1 MEEILAGIYHKMVV
15 SFYNFFNLYYIE
27 KGKNNTATNFTNR
40 KFFAV
45 HKYCRVSDCDK
56 KHEHNKV
63 SNNNNLKYDEN
74 TINPL

>member
-15 SFYNFFNLYYIE
+15 SFYNFFNLNYILPI
-27 KGKNNTATNFTNR
+27 
-40 KFFAV
+40 FAI
-45 HKYCRVSDCDK
+45 KYCRVSDCDK

-74 TINPL
+74 TINLL